1 MKNRLEIL
9 SEPHQL
15 VIAILVIGG
24 MIGFLTYGIIVNVIV
39 V

>member
-24 MIGFLTYGIIVNVIV
+24 MIGFLTYGIIVHVC
-39 V
+39 